1 MQLLG
6 PSTWND
12 PDIATRLGRQVDG
25 AVFID
30 GFDSFD
36 QTPLVQNF
44 VEGFQNAARSR
55 PALVEAQTYDGAR
68 LLGFLLQGQGA
79 AGAVEKPTTR
89 AAVQKALND
98 VSGFVGVTGIIDF
111 DDEGDSKIPVHFF
124 QIERE
129 KVERV
134 EEAELLKGSG

>member
-1 MQLLG
+1 M
-6 PSTWND
+6 
-12 PDIATRLGRQVDG
+12 
-25 AVFID
+25 
-30 GFDSFD
+30 
-36 QTPLVQNF
+36 
-44 VEGFQNAARSR
+44 
-55 PALVEAQTYDGAR
+55 
-68 LLGFLLQGQGA
+68 GFLLQGQGA

-134 EEAELLKGSG
+134 EEALLLKGSG